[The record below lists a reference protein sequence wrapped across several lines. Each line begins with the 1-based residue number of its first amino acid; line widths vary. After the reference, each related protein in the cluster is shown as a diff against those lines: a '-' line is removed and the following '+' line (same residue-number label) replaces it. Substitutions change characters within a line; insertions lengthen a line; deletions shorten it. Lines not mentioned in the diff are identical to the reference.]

1 MSWQGRGRRDAV
13 NWTTRVCVQWG
24 GRAICSPF
32 LRPGG
37 LFREAVQI
45 SQSTKSWHLLGG
57 SAGLSCE
64 QPPALSVSVTE
75 GKGCTLNLYQTFKA
89 TKSSSIIFKFF
100 KINVH
105 MFNNSW
111 FWFVKRWKRNYGR
124 LIMRCGEEWS
134 SPDTW
139 MLPVNTFSKLFWK
152 LFLL

>member
-1 MSWQGRGRRDAV
+1 MSWQGEEGGDTV
-13 NWTTRVCVQWG
+13 NWTTRVWVQWG

-32 LRPGG
+32 LRAGG

-57 SAGLSCE
+57 SAGLALWTTSC
-64 QPPALSVSVTE
+64 LVCVSHG
-75 GKGCTLNLYQTFKA
+75 GKGCTLNLYQTFRA
-89 TKSSSIIFKFF
+89 TKSTSIIFEIC

-105 MFNNSW
+105 IFNNSW

-124 LIMRCGEEWS
+124 LIIRWGWEWS
-134 SPDTW
+134 PPDTW
-139 MLPVNTFSKLFWK
+139 MLPVNTFSKPFWK